1 MKTEVKRL
9 EDCKVV
15 LKVEVDSD
23 IWSEAQKRAFSK
35 LAKNISIKGFRKGH
49 VPESMAR
56 KYISDSQVVQQAL
69 EDVANPVY
77 AQALQQ
83 ERISPFTRPDVDV
96 ESLTDKTLTLVYKF
110 TESPR
115 VKLGAYTG
123 LTAEKPGASVNE
135 EEIEKDIQNRLEQ
148 AADLVSV
155 ERAAKLG
162 DTVILDFKGFVDDK
176 EFEGGSADNYE
187 LLLGSNSFVPGFEDA
202 LVGVKPGEEK
212 DVNIVFPEQ
221 YVASLAGKPA
231 TFKCTLHEVKE
242 KRVPSLSD
250 EAVLDLNIAD
260 VKTVDELKEFVKKDL
275 LQRKVNAIEQTYLN
289 AIIDQIVDNA
299 EITIPSMVV
308 EKEGA
313 AALDKLRHQIE
324 DNGLTFQQYLEITG
338 STEAEQLENQKKEAE
353 RNLRHYFVIETL
365 MAKEKIEASEEEID
379 LELARIGDQYH
390 MDVEAVRKALG
401 ENLESIRSQIRNNKL
416 TRFLLEKN
424 PAKAAPKAE
433 KPAAKKAPVKKA
445 EAPKEEAKEEKKEAK
460 PAAKKPAA
468 KKAPA
473 KKAAE

>member
-23 IWSEAQKRAFSK
+23 IWTEAQKRAFSK

-155 ERAAKLG
+155 DRPAKLG
-162 DTVILDFKGFVDDK
+162 DTVILDFKGFVDEK

-187 LLLGSNSFVPGFEDA
+187 LLLGSNSFVPGFEEA
-202 LVGVKPGEEK
+202 LVGVKPDEEK

-231 TFKCTLHEVKE
+231 TFKCKIHEVKE

-353 RNLRHYFVIETL
+353 RNLRHYFVLETL
-365 MAKEKIEASEEEID
+365 MAKEKIEASEEEIN
-379 LELARIGDQYH
+379 LELARIGEQYH

-401 ENLESIRSQIRNNKL
+401 ENLDSIRSQIRNNKL

-433 KPAAKKAPVKKA
+433 KPAAKKAPAKKP
-445 EAPKEEAKEEKKEAK
+445 EAPKEEVQEEKKEAK

-473 KKAAE
+473 KKEAE